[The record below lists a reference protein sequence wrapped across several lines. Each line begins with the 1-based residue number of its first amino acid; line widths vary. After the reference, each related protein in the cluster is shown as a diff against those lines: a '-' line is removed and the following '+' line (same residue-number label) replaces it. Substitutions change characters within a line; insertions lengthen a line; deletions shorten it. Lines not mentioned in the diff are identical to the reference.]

1 MQWTITYYSAAVQAE
16 VDSWPVG
23 IRAYYARITER
34 IAQHG
39 PNLGMPFT
47 RAMGDGLFEIRA
59 KGREGIGRAF
69 FCTVAGQRL
78 IVLHS
83 IIKKTDKTPARDLA
97 LARKRMMEVNP

>member
-16 VDSWPVG
+16 IDAWPVG

-47 RAMGDGLFEIRA
+47 RQWVMVCLKSGPGGARESDGPFSA
-59 KGREGIGRAF
+59 
-69 FCTVAGQRL
+69 RL
-78 IVLHS
+78 
-83 IIKKTDKTPARDLA
+83 P
-97 LARKRMMEVNP
+97 VNG